1 MNQFFAKL
9 GDLVPG
15 ADFVPDDAQAR
26 VLNSDARRVLLCC
39 SRQFGKSTTAA
50 LLAARTAL
58 AKPKSVVVC
67 VSPTLR
73 QSGELIR
80 KVREFLGVKS
90 AGLHVELPNG
100 SRVLAAPARQGTVR
114 GYSAVS
120 LLIVDEAAQVDEDV
134 YRAVRP
140 MLAVGGGRL
149 MLLSTP
155 FGQRGFFWREWSTG
169 GEGWLRIE
177 VKATECGRIPAEF
190 LEEERAAMGEEWFAQ
205 EYLCS
210 FVGMENA
217 VFRAE
222 WIAAA
227 EARGLSQR
235 RLFV

>member
-1 MNQFFAKL
+1 MNQFFAQL
-9 GDLVPG
+9 GEVAPG
-15 ADFVPDDAQAR
+15 GDFVPDEAQAR

-90 AGLHVELPNG
+90 AGLNVELPNG

-155 FGQRGFFWREWSTG
+155 FGQRGFFWREWSAG

-177 VKATECGRIPAEF
+177 VKATECKRIPAEF
-190 LEEERAAMGEEWFAQ
+190 LEEERVAMGEEWFGQ

-217 VFRAE
+217 VFNAE

-227 EARGLSQR
+227 EQRGLSQR
-235 RLFV
+235 RLFA